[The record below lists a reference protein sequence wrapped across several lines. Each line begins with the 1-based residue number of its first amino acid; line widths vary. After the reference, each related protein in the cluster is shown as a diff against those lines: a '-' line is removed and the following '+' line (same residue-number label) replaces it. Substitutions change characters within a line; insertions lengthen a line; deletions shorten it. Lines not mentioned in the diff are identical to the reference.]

1 MFYINIIASAKVKQ
15 ICIIIMIDE
24 FFKNEKAMV
33 DKQLEG
39 YFANLHKKEKDILLN
54 DFINQLEE
62 FILNE
67 KAKRIHPILLIAAFS
82 GIVNPMYLED
92 QIEQIQEVSIAVE
105 LLHSGHLIH
114 DDLLDD
120 DTSRRG
126 KPTFHVQLKN
136 EINHVYKDLELPN
149 KDELIKLYGRDM
161 SILGGTQGYLL
172 GLDILKS
179 SKFPD
184 GLKLF
189 AINEYTEAMDYLMK
203 GQLIEEYM
211 NYNNITMTLEQYL
224 NIAECQKARIF
235 EKSTKIGAILAKGNL
250 HYQIN
255 PLSEAMLRIGQAH
268 AIRDDI
274 IDLKSDIKSKQK
286 KLPYILCIQN
296 AGPDESKIISEIYNK
311 SKISNTDVDT
321 VVKIFTDTNTLLIAE
336 HLAKN
341 LTEQA
346 RSYLR
351 DIYPDLNKG
360 QKVFFTVFSDFV
372 HLREF

>member
-1 MFYINIIASAKVKQ
+1 MFYINIIALAEVKQ
-15 ICIIIMIDE
+15 IFILIMIDE
-24 FFKNEKAMV
+24 FFKTEKMLV
-33 DKQLEG
+33 DKQLES

-67 KAKRIHPILLIAAFS
+67 KAKRIHPILLVAAFA

-92 QIEQIQEVSIAVE
+92 QIEQIHEVSISVE

-120 DTSRRG
+120 DITRRG

-136 EINHVYKDLELPN
+136 EMNQVYKDLELPN

-172 GLDILKS
+172 GLDILKT

-184 GLKLF
+184 DLKLF

-203 GQLIEEYM
+203 GQLVEEYM

-224 NIAECQKARIF
+224 NIAEFQKARIF

-250 HYQIN
+250 HYQIS

-274 IDLKSDIKSKQK
+274 IDLKSDIKNKQK

-311 SKISNTDVDT
+311 SKISNNDVDT
-321 VVKIFTDTNTLLIAE
+321 VVKIFTDTNTLRIAE

-346 RSYLR
+346 RNYLR
-351 DIYPDLNKG
+351 DIYPDLNKA
-360 QKVFFTVFSDFV
+360 QKVFFNIFSDFV
-372 HLREF
+372 HMREF

>member
-1 MFYINIIASAKVKQ
+1 
-15 ICIIIMIDE
+15 MIDE
-24 FFKNEKAMV
+24 FFKNEKTIV

-67 KAKRIHPILLIAAFS
+67 KAKRIHPILLIAAFA

-92 QIEQIQEVSIAVE
+92 QIEQIHEVSISVE

-120 DTSRRG
+120 DITRRG

-136 EINHVYKDLELPN
+136 EMNHVYKDLELPD

-179 SKFPD
+179 SNFPD
-184 GLKLF
+184 DLKLF

-203 GQLIEEYM
+203 GQLVEEYM

-224 NIAECQKARIF
+224 NIAEFQKARIF
-235 EKSTKIGAILAKGNL
+235 EKSTKIGAILGKGNL

-274 IDLKSDIKSKQK
+274 IDLKSDIKNKQK

-296 AGPDESKIISEIYNK
+296 AGPEESKIISEIYNK
-311 SKISNTDVDT
+311 PKISNKDIDI
-321 VVKIFTDTNTLLIAE
+321 VVKIFSDTNTLRIADQ
-336 HLAKN
+336 LAKN

-346 RSYLR
+346 RSFLR
-351 DIYPDLNKG
+351 DIYPDLNKA
-360 QKVFFTVFSDFV
+360 QKVFFNIFSDFV
-372 HLREF
+372 HMREF